1 MVEVLL
7 EVVGRLWAIGWGA
20 AVRVKDLD
28 DSRRFRTLRGGG
40 GGGLLAGAV
49 ELGLELENAVLDAG
63 EAVGA
68 GFGGIAWVIT

>member
-1 MVEVLL
+1 VVEVLL
-7 EVVGRLWAIGWGA
+7 EVVGRLWVVGWGA

-28 DSRRFRTLRGGG
+28 DSRRFGTLGGG

-68 GFGGIAWVIT
+68 GFDAIAWVIT